1 MKNGKSEKYKDLATV
16 FSRKYKAAAK
26 SFIRNKV
33 DQLKEAEP
41 GKAFGVLK
49 SMGAQPGDC
58 SNDSTFSLPNHLE
71 ANLSDQECA
80 EKIAQYFSSI
90 SNEYSP
96 LNLDLLP
103 DRVKAR
109 LADGTKPPLISEYD
123 CYVKLKKAKKPKSV
137 IPGDLPSKIVKE
149 FKEELAYPLHI
160 LLNKIAQSAEWPEH
174 YKVEYIT
181 PIPKI
186 PLPQNEDD
194 LRPISL
200 TAFFSKCMEQ
210 FVVQWFIEYIGDKMD
225 FRQYGGT
232 RGNSISHYLIE
243 FINFILRQQELENT
257 AVLACLVDFSKAFN
271 RQDHNI
277 LISKLSDLGVP
288 GWLLKLVMAFLKN
301 RTMRVR
307 YRGKLS
313 SIFSLPG
320 GGPQGTLLGLF
331 LFLVLIDDAG
341 FCDQMNNAGELITKK
356 KIKEMNVIH
365 LKYVDDLSLAESVDM
380 TSLSHVPRDVRP
392 QPDMYRA
399 RTGHVLDLKKSKVFQ
414 QLKETQE
421 YAKQN
426 HMKLNLSKTKLMLF
440 NPCTSRD
447 FMPEM
452 RIEGTRLDLVEQSK
466 LLGVVLTSNLSW
478 SANTEYIVERCMKKM
493 WVMRRLKKLGASSTD
508 LLEIY
513 YKQIR
518 CIAEYAAPVWSSAI
532 TMEDSRKLE
541 RIQKVACNIILG
553 ENYESYTAATK
564 SLGLEKLNER
574 RKRICMK
581 FAKKSQKHI
590 KFSKWFKPAP
600 ALNTRLKKPRFYNVF
615 SKTVRFEKSPISY
628 LTELLNQ

>member
-1 MKNGKSEKYKDLATV
+1 
-16 FSRKYKAAAK
+16 
-26 SFIRNKV
+26 
-33 DQLKEAEP
+33 
-41 GKAFGVLK
+41 
-49 SMGAQPGDC
+49 
-58 SNDSTFSLPNHLE
+58 
-71 ANLSDQECA
+71 
-80 EKIAQYFSSI
+80 
-90 SNEYSP
+90 
-96 LNLDLLP
+96 
-103 DRVKAR
+103 
-109 LADGTKPPLISEYD
+109 
-123 CYVKLKKAKKPKSV
+123 
-137 IPGDLPSKIVKE
+137 
-149 FKEELAYPLHI
+149 
-160 LLNKIAQSAEWPEH
+160 
-174 YKVEYIT
+174 
-181 PIPKI
+181 
-186 PLPQNEDD
+186 
-194 LRPISL
+194 
-200 TAFFSKCMEQ
+200 
-210 FVVQWFIEYIGDKMD
+210 
-225 FRQYGGT
+225 
-232 RGNSISHYLIE
+232 
-243 FINFILRQQELENT
+243 
-257 AVLACLVDFSKAFN
+257 
-271 RQDHNI
+271 
-277 LISKLSDLGVP
+277 
-288 GWLLKLVMAFLKN
+288 
-301 RTMRVR
+301 
-307 YRGKLS
+307 
-313 SIFSLPG
+313 
-320 GGPQGTLLGLF
+320 
-331 LFLVLIDDAG
+331 
-341 FCDQMNNAGELITKK
+341 
-356 KIKEMNVIH
+356 
-365 LKYVDDLSLAESVDM
+365 
-380 TSLSHVPRDVRP
+380 
-392 QPDMYRA
+392 MYRA

-590 KFSKWFKPAP
+590 NSA
-600 ALNTRLKKPRFYNVF
+600 NG
-615 SKTVRFEKSPISY
+615 
-628 LTELLNQ
+628 LNQLQL